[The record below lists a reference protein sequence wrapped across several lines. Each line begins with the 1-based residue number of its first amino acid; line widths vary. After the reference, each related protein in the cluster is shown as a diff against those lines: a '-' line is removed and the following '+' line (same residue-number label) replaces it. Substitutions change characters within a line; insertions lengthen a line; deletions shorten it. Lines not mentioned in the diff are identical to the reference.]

1 MSAVLI
7 LRVVLI
13 AYTAIFAVYL
23 IKDCIAHKEDFTK
36 DKAITLG
43 LIGFIVNVFDTLG
56 IGNFA
61 TTTTGFKLTKSCP
74 DDLIPG
80 TLNVGHAIPV
90 VTEAVLFFGL
100 IEIAPVTLIG
110 MIAAAVLGA
119 VIGAS
124 IVSKWSIKVVR
135 IALGI
140 AMIVLAFILACKLLA
155 IGPFGVT
162 GEATSLT
169 GIKLVIGIVGNFFLG
184 ALMMIGVGLYAPCM
198 ALVGALGMN
207 ISAAFPIMMGSCAFL
222 MPSGGF
228 KFVREGKYDRKAAIL
243 LSIFGVLGVFV
254 AYAIIKTLPLT
265 VLTWMVICVMLF
277 TSGMFFKDAAKK
289 A

>member
-13 AYTAIFAVYL
+13 AYAAVFAVYF

-43 LIGFIVNVFDTLG
+43 IIGFVVNVFDTLG

-61 TTTTGFKLTKSCP
+61 TTTTGFKFTKSCQ

-90 VTEAVLFFGL
+90 ATEAVLFFGL

-110 MIAAAVLGA
+110 MLVAAILGA
-119 VIGAS
+119 VIGAT
-124 IVSKWSIKVVR
+124 IVSKWSLKVVR

-140 AMIVLAFILACKLLA
+140 AMILLAIMLAGKLLA
-155 IGPFGVT
+155 IGPFGT
-162 GEATSLT
+162 QGMAT
-169 GIKLVIGIVGNFFLG
+169 
-184 ALMMIGVGLYAPCM
+184 
-198 ALVGALGMN
+198 
-207 ISAAFPIMMGSCAFL
+207 
-222 MPSGGF
+222 
-228 KFVREGKYDRKAAIL
+228 
-243 LSIFGVLGVFV
+243 
-254 AYAIIKTLPLT
+254 
-265 VLTWMVICVMLF
+265 
-277 TSGMFFKDAAKK
+277 
-289 A
+289 